1 MMKKLISIVL
11 TICMLFSLITV
22 TTAAEISE
30 DERLELLKEKD
41 YTYININPNIDAF
54 ASAEVIRDYAIFQGV
69 ESSDSASAFNELHEE
84 AGYTYRTR
92 IPSKT
97 HDGVEIDGTESYYK
111 KGIGYFD
118 IDGDRIYSPQGHAPL
133 IYTTESFKLTAEE
146 IKSTRLDM
154 YKNVNN
160 KTTAKMVAADPETY
174 APSTFG
180 FPGVNDGVNYMPDV
194 DKTESEGSNY
204 NVFLKAANKD
214 LKFKIGPINDKE
226 YVKNAVDYVKG
237 GSHTVTLPEGVKG
250 DSLAIAATVANVND
264 GGTVS
269 AFGFIPNAAL
279 LTIQITYKSGET
291 EEKYVVLTNNAKS
304 NDMVGSA
311 IVYGEKGVDYSTD
324 AKALKAYEGSGITLD
339 DVEFPANVSGGEMNF
354 GFGLRASQHDNYTD
368 IANKINVGSFELKDE
383 EVTSIKFMNDQTPGD
398 SNVEGLISFDR
409 DGGAAKDVRALIPVE
424 VKNGDPDK
432 AYFLYVGRISQQPA
446 VFGAT
451 VINKSLQE
459 KIDAI
464 NAKLA
469 LVDENTTEADCEAID
484 KEITALKA
492 ESDLVKDSDFNQEKY
507 EFIKNKLL
515 ELAQRKIAVV
525 EAAIDGLAD
534 SYTYSMKDSLLSVYA
549 DYEFLLGNGIEESQ
563 VNENLRNK
571 LKALYAQYEEAD
583 ALEKQVA
590 GWGKYSYTMYNEVA
604 KANESLAEMETMVAE
619 KTAETIKE
627 YLKTATEAKAIDDKI
642 NALSYE
648 YESEMLEEV
657 LAIEA
662 EVNKFVE
669 NGGNEDAFEHIAKL
683 KSLVE
688 SASVDILNTDIA
700 KAEKA
705 IEELPNAYST
715 DMNDKLAEIV
725 AAIEFIEERNGKIS
739 TEAESKLNK
748 LLAQKNESPVY
759 ITADLTYT
767 RDVFEDV
774 KKYAAQ
780 GYADEVNKVYVYP
793 SDAWGLTVSVIS
805 GTGNNFALDEEG
817 FVSQLNINNKNEGT
831 VNGIPY
837 KYGPIVSAV
846 NGEANKPNSIHAAD
860 CSSIIEIAVEELP
873 YEELYLAGWAKN
885 DNTSATITYT
895 YADGSTSKE
904 NNLKAIKGG
913 YSTKPT
919 ENDYATILNAGG
931 IMYWRAYMASAT
943 GDQKVGYGSYS
954 VYAISHR
961 LTPDD
966 KKALKSIRIQVSDKD
981 VNVFALTGKVSNSG
995 IISELLDESV
1005 AGFAGE
1011 NTDEQVRKLVSD
1023 AQRYMEILDAKGAE
1037 YNSAYAET
1045 VQQYKEEYIAVESV
1059 ECYTDTDN
1067 RNITVTFSGAI
1078 SEDSIIKQNFVLKK
1092 DGKTVS
1098 DYVITKISDKVVK
1111 ITVKNSFD
1119 YENVYSLEINANVIN
1134 DEKTVTLGK
1143 TQSYEYDGLAAVD
1156 VKVTYKDSKVSIS
1169 VKNNLNENLEN
1180 FVVMT
1185 GAFDKDNA
1193 LVKFEPVS
1201 GSLEAGEEFNK
1212 TIDFNTTAE
1221 KITCDIIDTLDNGKM
1236 LFKHIAV
1243 K

>member
-22 TTAAEISE
+22 TSAAEISE
-30 DERLELLKEKD
+30 QERLELLKEKD
-41 YTYININPNIDAF
+41 YTYIDINPNIDAF

-160 KTTAKMVAADPETY
+160 KTTAKMVAAAPDTY
-174 APSTFG
+174 TSTTFG

-194 DKTESEGSNY
+194 EKIEETGSNY
-204 NVFLKAANKD
+204 NVYLKAANEN
-214 LKFKIGPINDKE
+214 LKFKIGPVNDKE
-226 YVKNAVDYVKG
+226 FVKNAVDYVKG

-250 DSLAIAATVANVND
+250 DSLAIAVTVANVND

-279 LTIQITYKSGET
+279 LTVQITYKSGET
-291 EEKYVVLTNNAKS
+291 EEKYVVVTNNAKS

-324 AKALKAYEGSGITLD
+324 AKALKAYEGSGITID

-368 IANKINVGSFELKDE
+368 IANKINVGSFEIKDE

-409 DGGAAKDVRALIPVE
+409 DGGAAKDVRALIPVT

-464 NAKLA
+464 NEKLA
-469 LVDENTTEADCEAID
+469 LVDENTTEADCEVID

-492 ESDLVKDSDFNQEKY
+492 ESELVKDSDFNEVKY
-507 EFIKNKLL
+507 ELVKAKLL
-515 ELAQRKIAVV
+515 ALAQRKIAVV
-525 EAAIDGLAD
+525 EASIEGLAD
-534 SYTYSMKDSLLSVYA
+534 TYTYSMKDAVVSVYEE
-549 DYEFLLGNGIEESQ
+549 YKFLLDNGIEETQ
-563 VNENLRNK
+563 VNETLRNK
-571 LKALYAQYEEAD
+571 LKALYADYEKAD
-583 ALEKQVA
+583 ALEKTVS
-590 GWGKYSYTMYNEVA
+590 GWDKYSYTMYDEVT
-604 KANESLAEMETMVAE
+604 KANEDLTEMENMVSQA
-619 KTAETIKE
+619 TADTIKE
-627 YLKTATEAKAIDDKI
+627 YVKTASDAKVIDDKI
-642 NALSYE
+642 DALSYE
-648 YESEMLEEV
+648 YESAKLEEI

-662 EVNKFVE
+662 EVNEFIE
-669 NGGNEDAFEHIAKL
+669 NGGSEDAFEHILKL

-688 SASVDILNTDIA
+688 AGAVDILNTDINETV
-700 KAEKA
+700 KK
-705 IEELPNAYST
+705 IEELPDVYST
-715 DMNDKLAEIV
+715 EIKAQIEEIV
-725 AAIEFIEERNGKIS
+725 AAVQSIEDRSGKLTS
-739 TEAESKLNK
+739 AAEDKLDK

-759 ITADLTYT
+759 VTTKLSYT
-767 RDVFEDV
+767 RDIFEDV
-774 KKYAAQ
+774 KLYAGQ
-780 GYADEVNKVYVYP
+780 GYADEDKGVYVYP
-793 SDAWGLTVSVIS
+793 VDAWSPTVSSIS
-805 GTGNNFALDEEG
+805 GNSKFAFDEQG
-817 FVSQLNINNKNEGT
+817 FVSQLNVDSQNVGT
-831 VNGIPY
+831 VSGVPY
-837 KYGPIVSAV
+837 QFGPIISSVH
-846 NGEANKPNSIHAAD
+846 GEANEPNSINAAD
-860 CSSIIEIAVEELP
+860 SSNIIEIPVNELP
-873 YEELYLAGWAKN
+873 YEELYLVGWAKN
-885 DNTSATITYT
+885 DNTTASITYT
-895 YADGSTSKE
+895 YTDGSTSTEK
-904 NNLKAIKGG
+904 NLTALKGG
-913 YSTKPT
+913 YSTKPA
-919 ENDYATILNAGG
+919 ENDYAAILNAGSFL
-931 IMYWRAYMASAT
+931 YWRAYTASST
-943 GDQKVGYGSYS
+943 YDQKVGYGSYS
-954 VYAISHR
+954 IYMISHR

-966 KKALKSIRIQVSDKD
+966 KKSLKSIRIQVADPD
-981 VNVFALTGKVSNSG
+981 VNILALTGKVSNSG
-995 IISELLDESV
+995 IISEKLEETMAS
-1005 AGFAGE
+1005 FANE
-1011 NTDEQVRKLVSD
+1011 NTDNEVRKIVTDSK
-1023 AQRYMEILDAKGAE
+1023 RYMEILDEKGIS
-1037 YNSAYAET
+1037 YDPTYAAT
-1045 VQQYKEEYIAVESV
+1045 VQQYNEEYITVESV
-1059 ECYTDTDN
+1059 ECYTDIDN

-1078 SEDSIIKQNFVLKK
+1078 SEDSITKQNFVLKK
-1092 DGKTVS
+1092 DGKAVA
-1098 DYVITKISDKVVK
+1098 DYEITKISDKVVK

-1119 YENVYSLEINANVIN
+1119 YESVYSLEINANVIN
-1134 DEKTVTLGK
+1134 DEKTVTLGA
-1143 TQSYEYDGLAAVD
+1143 TEIYEYDGLPAVD
-1156 VKVTYKDSKVSIS
+1156 VNITYKDNKISLS
-1169 VKNNLNENLEN
+1169 VKNNLKEKLES

-1201 GSLEAGEEFNK
+1201 GSLEAGDEFK
-1212 TIDFNTTAE
+1212 QTIDFNTDAV
-1221 KITCDIIDTLDNGKM
+1221 KISCDIIGTLDNAKL
-1236 LFKHIAV
+1236 LFNHIDV

>member
-1 MMKKLISIVL
+1 
-11 TICMLFSLITV
+11 
-22 TTAAEISE
+22 
-30 DERLELLKEKD
+30 
-41 YTYININPNIDAF
+41 
-54 ASAEVIRDYAIFQGV
+54 
-69 ESSDSASAFNELHEE
+69 
-84 AGYTYRTR
+84 
-92 IPSKT
+92 
-97 HDGVEIDGTESYYK
+97 
-111 KGIGYFD
+111 
-118 IDGDRIYSPQGHAPL
+118 
-133 IYTTESFKLTAEE
+133 
-146 IKSTRLDM
+146 
-154 YKNVNN
+154 
-160 KTTAKMVAADPETY
+160 
-174 APSTFG
+174 
-180 FPGVNDGVNYMPDV
+180 
-194 DKTESEGSNY
+194 
-204 NVFLKAANKD
+204 
-214 LKFKIGPINDKE
+214 
-226 YVKNAVDYVKG
+226 
-237 GSHTVTLPEGVKG
+237 
-250 DSLAIAATVANVND
+250 
-264 GGTVS
+264 
-269 AFGFIPNAAL
+269 
-279 LTIQITYKSGET
+279 
-291 EEKYVVLTNNAKS
+291 
-304 NDMVGSA
+304 
-311 IVYGEKGVDYSTD
+311 
-324 AKALKAYEGSGITLD
+324 
-339 DVEFPANVSGGEMNF
+339 
-354 GFGLRASQHDNYTD
+354 
-368 IANKINVGSFELKDE
+368 
-383 EVTSIKFMNDQTPGD
+383 MNDQVPGD
-398 SNVEGLISFDR
+398 SNIEGIISFDNT
-409 DGGAAKDVRALIPVE
+409 DNKKGVRALIPVE

-451 VINKSLQE
+451 ILGKSLQD

-492 ESDLVKDSDFNQEKY
+492 ESDLVKDSDFNKEKY

-525 EAAIDGLAD
+525 EAAIEGLAD

-563 VNENLRNK
+563 VNESLRNK

-642 NALSYE
+642 DALSYE

-793 SDAWGLTVSVIS
+793 SDAWGLTVSVLS
-805 GTGNNFALDEEG
+805 GTGNKYALDEAG

-904 NNLKAIKGG
+904 NNLKAFKGG
-913 YSTKPT
+913 YEKKPT
-919 ENDYATILNAGG
+919 ANDYATLLNESGIL
-931 IMYWRAYMASAT
+931 YWRAYMASAA
-943 GDQKVGYGSYS
+943 GDQKVGYGSYGIHI
-954 VYAISHR
+954 ISHR

-995 IISELLDESV
+995 IISELLDETV

-1011 NTDEQVRKLVSD
+1011 NTDEQVRMLVSN

-1037 YNSAYAET
+1037 YDSAYAET

-1059 ECYTDTDN
+1059 ECYTDIDN

-1078 SEDSIIKQNFVLKK
+1078 SEDSITKQNFVLKK

-1119 YENVYSLEINANVIN
+1119 YESVYSLEINANVIN

-1156 VKVTYKDSKVSIS
+1156 VKVTYKDNKVSVS
-1169 VKNNLNENLEN
+1169 VKNNLNEKLEN